1 MLDVLGHEH
10 LDDLFAHIPESL
22 RPTAPLDLPPGR
34 SEDEVVGAL
43 SRLAARNRT
52 DVVCFAGGG
61 AYDHYVPAVVDAVLQ
76 RGELLTSYTP
86 YQPEVSQGVLQ
97 VLFEFQTMIC
107 ELSGLPVA
115 NASLYDGGSAVAEA
129 AAMACAI
136 TRRSRLLVSQA
147 TDAPTRQILAT
158 YSHPHGRP
166 IDGLGV
172 DTTTGMTT
180 VADAVDDDVAAVVI
194 SQPNGFGVIEDVR
207 AHADAAH
214 AAGALL
220 IVKLE
225 PTAVGLLATP
235 GSQGADI
242 VVGDGQALGQGLQ
255 FGGPTVGF
263 LACATSHAR
272 RIPGRVV
279 GETVDITGQR
289 GYVMTLRTREQD
301 IRRERAT
308 SNICTNQTLCAVAAT
323 VYMSWLGPQGLRE
336 LAVGSLRRTHATAEH
351 LAKVDGLEL
360 AFTGPYLKEF
370 AVRLPS
376 ADVHAVVGGVCD
388 DGYLIGPVVD
398 DPTGDGHLVMVA
410 ATERRT
416 TADITGLVAA
426 LERQL
431 ADQR

>member
-1 MLDVLGHEH
+1 
-10 LDDLFAHIPESL
+10 
-22 RPTAPLDLPPGR
+22 
-34 SEDEVVGAL
+34 
-43 SRLAARNRT
+43 
-52 DVVCFAGGG
+52 
-61 AYDHYVPAVVDAVLQ
+61 
-76 RGELLTSYTP
+76 
-86 YQPEVSQGVLQ
+86 
-97 VLFEFQTMIC
+97 
-107 ELSGLPVA
+107 
-115 NASLYDGGSAVAEA
+115 
-129 AAMACAI
+129 
-136 TRRSRLLVSQA
+136 
-147 TDAPTRQILAT
+147 
-158 YSHPHGRP
+158 
-166 IDGLGV
+166 
-172 DTTTGMTT
+172 
-180 VADAVDDDVAAVVI
+180 
-194 SQPNGFGVIEDVR
+194 VR
-207 AHADAAH
+207 AHAEAAH

-220 IVKLE
+220 VVKLE

-263 LACATSHAR
+263 LACVDAHAR

-279 GETVDITGQR
+279 GETVDISGQR

-336 LAVGSLRRTHATAEH
+336 LAVSSLRRAHATREH
-351 LAKVDGLEL
+351 LAGISGVEM

-370 AVRLPS
+370 AIRLPS
-376 ADVHAVVGGVCD
+376 ADVAAVVGGVCD

-398 DPTGDGHLVMVA
+398 DPAGDGHLVMVA

-431 ADQR
+431 EEQR

>member
-1 MLDVLGHEH
+1 MLGVLGHEH
-10 LDDLFAHIPESL
+10 LDDLFHHIPGHL
-22 RPTAPLDLPPGR
+22 RPASPLDLPPGR
-34 SEDEVVGAL
+34 SEDEVVGTM

-52 DVVCFAGGG
+52 DLVCFAGGG

-86 YQPEVSQGVLQ
+86 YQPEVSQGILQ

-129 AAMACAI
+129 VAMACAV
-136 TRRSRLLVSQA
+136 TRRSRLVVSPG
-147 TDAPTRQILAT
+147 TDTPTRQILAT

-166 IDGLGV
+166 IAALDLDTVTGTTEVAGDLG
-172 DTTTGMTT
+172 
-180 VADAVDDDVAAVVI
+180 DDVAAVVI
-194 SQPNGFGVIEDVR
+194 SQPNAFGVIEDVR
-207 AHADAAH
+207 AHAEAAH

-220 IVKLE
+220 VVKLE

-263 LACATSHAR
+263 LACVDAHAR

-279 GETVDITGQR
+279 GETVDISGQR

-336 LAVGSLRRTHATAEH
+336 LAVSSLRRAHATREH
-351 LAKVDGLEL
+351 LAGISGVEM

-370 AVRLPS
+370 AIRLPS
-376 ADVHAVVGGVCD
+376 ADVAAVVGGVCD

-398 DPTGDGHLVMVA
+398 DPAGDGHLVMVA

-431 ADQR
+431 EEQR

>member
-1 MLDVLGHEH
+1 MLGVLGHEH
-10 LDDLFAHIPESL
+10 LDDLFGHIPDHL
-22 RPTAPLDLPPGR
+22 RPAAPLDLPPGR
-34 SEDEVVGAL
+34 SEDEVVGTM

-52 DVVCFAGGG
+52 DLICFAGGG

-86 YQPEVSQGVLQ
+86 YQPEVSQGILQ

-129 AAMACAI
+129 VAMACAV
-136 TRRSRLLVSQA
+136 TRRSRVVLSPGV
-147 TDAPTRQILAT
+147 DAPTRQILAT
-158 YSHPHGRP
+158 YSHPHGRS
-166 IDGLGV
+166 IVALDLDTVSGTTAVAGDLG
-172 DTTTGMTT
+172 
-180 VADAVDDDVAAVVI
+180 DDVAAVVI
-194 SQPNGFGVIEDVR
+194 SQPNVFGVIEDVR
-207 AHADAAH
+207 AHAEAAH

-220 IVKLE
+220 VVKLE

-263 LACATSHAR
+263 LACSDAHAR

-279 GETVDITGQR
+279 GETVDISGQR

-336 LAVGSLRRTHATAEH
+336 LAVSSLRRAHATREH
-351 LAKVDGLEL
+351 LAGISGVEP

-370 AVRLPS
+370 AIRLPS
-376 ADVHAVVGGVCD
+376 ADVAAVVGGVCD

-398 DPTGDGHLVMVA
+398 DPAGDGHLVMVA

-431 ADQR
+431 EEQR